1 MGNIIRVAIVGLG
14 ETGEVFAEHL
24 LEKIQI
30 DHRPVQIVAV
40 ADPDLG
46 TPVAL
51 GFQQS
56 GVPVYD
62 NFLGIMNHHTEID
75 IIFNLSGDPAISQ
88 RLRLELL
95 HVKNQRTM
103 IASEE
108 MAQLLWCF
116 FDEGQELPK
125 AERRTFQISWKMA
138 VGA

>member
-30 DHRPVQIVAV
+30 DHRPVQIVTV

-62 NFLGIMNHHTEID
+62 NFLGIMKHHAEID

-125 AERRTFQISWKMA
+125 AERRAFQISWKMA

>member
-1 MGNIIRVAIVGLG
+1 MSNVIRIAIVGLG
-14 ETGEVFAEHL
+14 ETGEIFAEHL
-24 LEKIQI
+24 LEKIQVH
-30 DHRPVQIVAV
+30 HRPVKIIAV
-40 ADPDLG
+40 ADPDIH

-51 GFQQS
+51 GFQQN
-56 GVPVYD
+56 GVPVYEG
-62 NFLGIMNHHTEID
+62 FLDIMKHHTDID

-95 HVKNQRTM
+95 HVKNQHVM

-116 FDEGQELPK
+116 FDERQELPK
-125 AERRTFQISWKMA
+125 AEKRVFPIRWKTA

>member
-1 MGNIIRVAIVGLG
+1 MGNVIRIAIVGLG
-14 ETGEVFAEHL
+14 ETGETFAEHL

-30 DHRPVQIVAV
+30 DHRPVQIVTV
-40 ADPDLG
+40 ADPDLN

-51 GFQQS
+51 GFQQN

-62 NFLGIMNHHTEID
+62 NFLDIMQHHAEID

-95 HVKNQRTM
+95 HVKNQHVM

-108 MAQLLWCF
+108 MARLLWCF
-116 FDEGQELPK
+116 FDESRELPK
-125 AERRTFQISWKMA
+125 AEKRAFAISWKMA
-138 VGA
+138 IGA

>member
-1 MGNIIRVAIVGLG
+1 MSNVIRVAIVGLG
-14 ETGEVFAEHL
+14 ETGEIFAEHL

-30 DHRPVQIVAV
+30 NHRPVKIVAV
-40 ADPDLG
+40 ADPDLS

-62 NFLGIMNHHTEID
+62 SFLGIMQHHADID

-95 HVKNQRTM
+95 HVKNQHAT

-116 FDEGQELPK
+116 FDEGRELPK
-125 AERRTFQISWKMA
+125 AEKRAFQISWKLA